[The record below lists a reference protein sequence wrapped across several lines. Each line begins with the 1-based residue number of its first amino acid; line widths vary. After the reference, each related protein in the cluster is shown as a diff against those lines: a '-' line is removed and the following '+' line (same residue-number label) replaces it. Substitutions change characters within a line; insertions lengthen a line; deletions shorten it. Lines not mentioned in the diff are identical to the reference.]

1 MKEPVKREV
10 DGVMFYIRPFD
21 AFVQLKMFGDLQREI
36 LPSVG
41 GVLNVS
47 LASDAEGAKQ
57 DAEAIKAFR
66 DLSSNFSGDT
76 LTRWAKMLLDEDHV
90 SFEDANGSVKKLNR
104 HNQGEALE
112 DFSAILEL
120 MYHVGKL
127 NFSDPLVRWASLSG
141 LVLKLKDKLSANS
154 GATSL
159 ANS

>member
-1 MKEPVKREV
+1 MKESVKREV

-21 AFVQLKMFGDLQREI
+21 AFTQLKMFGDLQREI

-47 LASDAEGAKQ
+47 LASDADGAKQ

-66 DLSSNFSGDT
+66 DLSANFSGDT

-112 DFSAILEL
+112 DFSAVLEL
-120 MYHVGKL
+120 MYHVGKV
-127 NFSDPLVRWASLSG
+127 NFFLPLVRWSG
-141 LVLKLKDKLSANS
+141 LTGLALSIKDKLSAS
-154 GATSL
+154 SEPTSSK
-159 ANS
+159 N